1 MGQTLSEPRRESG
14 RSRCSRAYRQRGKR
28 PMGLTLATA
37 AVLTLSAACSSA
49 RSEPETS
56 SPNADRA
63 WVQSVCESIVPD
75 TTGWR
80 RYELG
85 NISISVPPQ
94 YKRAA
99 FTGFTLRFTRG
110 DNTTMTVAL
119 GPESAFDLL
128 GYNLPGQSGCDTFY
142 GGYETSALSWS
153 GRGEYLA
160 VARWQRLN
168 EPDERPSVRAT
179 IRTRRLSDAIALRAS
194 LQTIRRLSD
203 DATAATGNPDAWFY
217 SPCASDSVDSF
228 TWTRYDLGAVR
239 IRVPR
244 DIRRVPVPEVN
255 ELQFK
260 KGRAT
265 MRMRLHNDASQ
276 LFAMYHTP
284 ERTQKY
290 CQGEFAGLAVE
301 AISFRDNGTY
311 GFAARWADADRGEWL
326 SAVVTAP
333 TLAEA
338 TAIRRALFTLT
349 FPR

>member
-1 MGQTLSEPRRESG
+1 MNRFHTHAS
-14 RSRCSRAYRQRGKR
+14 C
-28 PMGLTLATA
+28 
-37 AVLTLSAACSSA
+37 AVIVICAACSSA

-56 SPNADRA
+56 SPNADQA
-63 WVQSVCESIVPD
+63 WVQSVCERIMPD

-99 FTGFTLRFTRG
+99 FTGFSLRFTRG
-110 DNTTMTVAL
+110 DNTTMTVLL
-119 GPESAFDLL
+119 GPESAFHLL

-142 GGYETSALSWS
+142 GGYETAALSWS

-168 EPDERPSVRAT
+168 EPDERPSVQAT

-194 LQTIRRLSD
+194 LHTIRRLSD
-203 DATAATGNPDAWFY
+203 DATAPTDNPDRWFY

-228 TWTRYDLGAVR
+228 SWTRYDLRAVR

-244 DIRRVPVPEVN
+244 DIRRIPMPEVN
-255 ELQFK
+255 ELHFRK
-260 KGRAT
+260 SRAT
-265 MRMRLHNDASQ
+265 MRLRLHNDASQ
-276 LFAMYHTP
+276 LFAAYYKPDKTH
-284 ERTQKY
+284 KY
-290 CQGEFAGLAVE
+290 CQGELSGRAVE
-301 AISFRDNGTY
+301 AISFREGANY
-311 GFAARWADADRGEWL
+311 GFAVRWPDADRGEWL

-338 TAIRRALFTLT
+338 TALRRSLLTLT